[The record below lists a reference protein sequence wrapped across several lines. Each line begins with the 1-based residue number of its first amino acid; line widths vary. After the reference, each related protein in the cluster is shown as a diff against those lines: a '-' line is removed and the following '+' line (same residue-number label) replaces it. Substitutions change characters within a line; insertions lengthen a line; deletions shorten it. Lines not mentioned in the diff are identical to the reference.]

1 MNLNILVRQSGRLS
15 GTLVVLVLCAQCMIL
30 NAADPIAPPR
40 VATDKSAGL
49 ANQNDTAENSVKS
62 QQKSV
67 PSPAVR
73 DVISD
78 SKLSELMAASPK
90 MKDFASAKIQPVGD
104 KRPSP
109 DESAFSKSII
119 LFDGTNFT
127 LIPEGSILTLP
138 ADLRGNVVTSPTGSF
153 LLWPAFLK
161 KNAKWLAPQEV
172 TMEMARGDKD
182 AAAEILQSLEGGT
195 KLRVAVYRNN
205 PISVLEKPETTSGAS
220 K

>member
-1 MNLNILVRQSGRLS
+1 MNLHILVRDSGHLS
-15 GTLVVLVLCAQCMIL
+15 STLVATVLCAQSMIL
-30 NAADPIAPPR
+30 NAADTIAPAKIAP
-40 VATDKSAGL
+40 DKSVELSNPAY
-49 ANQNDTAENSVKS
+49 TAENSVES

-78 SKLSELMAASPK
+78 SKLSALMAASPK
-90 MKDFASAKIQPVGD
+90 MKDFASAKTIPVGD

-119 LFDGTNFT
+119 LFDGANFT

-138 ADLRGNVVTSPTGSF
+138 ADLRGNVVASPQGSF
-153 LLWPAFLK
+153 LLWPGFLK

-182 AAAEILQSLEGGT
+182 AAAEILQSLEGAT
-195 KLRVAVYRNN
+195 KLRVAVYRSN
-205 PISVLEKPETTSGAS
+205 PISVLETPNATPGAS